1 MNELNLDPKDF
12 LDLEQF
18 ITLEN
23 VDKNSINILFY
34 SFKEN
39 EFPESVREWK
49 NIIELLY
56 DEAINKYALYIK
68 GILRLTNI

>member
-1 MNELNLDPKDF
+1 MKSKDF

-18 ITLEN
+18 IALEN
-23 VDKNSINILFY
+23 ISKDSINILSHMFI
-34 SFKEN
+34 EN
-39 EFPESVREWK
+39 EFPEAVKEWK
-49 NIIELLY
+49 FPIELLH